1 MIIVIVNISWDMVA
15 YHGKLV
21 GLMAAYHENMM
32 RIVVCWWWHDGYSMG
47 FNVGCMEISSI

>member
-1 MIIVIVNISWDMVA
+1 MIIVIVNISWNMVA